1 MRRSAA
7 TLDHYADFFFPPAG
21 IFLTEQDRI
30 DITEFLEDRVGRGA
44 CPLPKRRRGGPC
56 LGSGMMRALVV
67 ATLFSLECC
76 RIEIDSRGSIGDYE
90 RANGCAP
97 ADSGSRC
104 DRC

>member
-1 MRRSAA
+1 M
-7 TLDHYADFFFPPAG
+7 
-21 IFLTEQDRI
+21 
-30 DITEFLEDRVGRGA
+30 LEA
-44 CPLPKRRRGGPC
+44 KL
-56 LGSGMMRALVV
+56 
-67 ATLFSLECC
+67 LECC